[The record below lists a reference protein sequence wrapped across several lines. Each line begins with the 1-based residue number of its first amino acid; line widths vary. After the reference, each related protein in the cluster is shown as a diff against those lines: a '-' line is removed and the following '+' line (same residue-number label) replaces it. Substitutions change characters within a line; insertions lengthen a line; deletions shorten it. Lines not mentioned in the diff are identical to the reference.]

1 MKNNIENISM
11 LITQGLLSPYS
22 NRSVKAIDRAVHQS
36 QFVQSRVR
44 GFKYALYDTDEYLY
58 DFNL

>member
-1 MKNNIENISM
+1 M

-22 NRSVKAIDRAVHQS
+22 NRSVKAVDRAVHQS

-58 DFNL
+58 DFNFKLKR